1 MVTNLQQK
9 APAARWNYLRCAAS
23 AKGKR
28 LPNEFLSKED
38 IAQCVEGFNVAL
50 EYAWSTIFLLLHAP
64 Y

>member
-1 MVTNLQQK
+1 MVTDLQQK

-38 IAQCVEGFNVAL
+38 IV
-50 EYAWSTIFLLLHAP
+50 LLCMCTYISIHGL
-64 Y
+64 